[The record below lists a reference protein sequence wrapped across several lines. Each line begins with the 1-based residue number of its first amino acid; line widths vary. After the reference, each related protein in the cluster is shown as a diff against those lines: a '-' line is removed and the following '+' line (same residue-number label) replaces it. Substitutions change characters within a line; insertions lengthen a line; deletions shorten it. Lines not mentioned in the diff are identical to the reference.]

1 MRYEAILVDVDGVL
15 TERTP
20 SEVSRAAARAAFA
33 EFDAD
38 PTTEGVDG
46 VLHGSLARI
55 RRVCDLHD
63 VPTESFWSRH
73 EARAVA
79 AQREAIEAGSKPLYD
94 DVDAL
99 STLGCDLAVVSS
111 NQHRTVE
118 HVLDAHGIEGMFSVV
133 YGREPSLD
141 AVRRTKPSPYYLERA
156 LRDLDLG
163 AEGDEDGDGPAALY
177 VGDSNVD
184 IVAATRAGIDSAFV
198 RRPHRHG
205 YELAADPT
213 YELESLHDLPAVC

>member
-1 MRYEAILVDVDGVL
+1 MRYEAILVDIDGIL

-33 EFDAD
+33 EFDAE

-46 VLHGSLARI
+46 VLHGSLTRI
-55 RRVCDLHD
+55 RRVCELHD
-63 VPTESFWSRH
+63 VPVEPFWTRH
-73 EARAVA
+73 EARAA
-79 AQREAIEAGSKPLYD
+79 TAQRRALETGSKPLYD
-94 DVDAL
+94 DVEVL
-99 STLGCDLAVVSS
+99 SELDCDLGVVSS

-118 HVLDAHGIEGMFSVV
+118 HVLDTHDLDGLFSVV

-141 AVRRTKPSPYYLERA
+141 AVRRTKPSPYYIERA
-156 LRDLDLG
+156 LRDLGLAVDEGG
-163 AEGDEDGDGPAALY
+163 AGDTALY

-184 IVAATRAGIDSAFV
+184 VLAANRAGIDSAFV
-198 RRPHRHG
+198 RRPYRLG

-213 YELESLHDLPAVC
+213 HELESLRDLRRVC